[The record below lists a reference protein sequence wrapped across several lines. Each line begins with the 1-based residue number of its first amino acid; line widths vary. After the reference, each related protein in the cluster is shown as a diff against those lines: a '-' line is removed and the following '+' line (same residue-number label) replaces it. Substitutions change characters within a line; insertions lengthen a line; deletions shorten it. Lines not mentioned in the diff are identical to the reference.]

1 MHRSCLYIICPGD
14 SGPKGIAQG
23 SVKFKILRTYIMF
36 ERIKLHKYIAICA
49 IACYGSMA
57 LAQVTT
63 PTGANSVYIEQIG
76 NSNNI
81 LIEQVG
87 NANNIGGTA
96 STTPSSSNYGT
107 IIGNSNSLT
116 IRQTGDGNLSQYN
129 IKGTDNIYSLVI
141 TGSGNMTKLNAGDA
155 NTNNLRNSVTETII
169 GDTNTVTQTLV
180 GNDITSTLAITGNTN
195 IVNKEIKSS
204 NASSTVTIMGNNNTL
219 DVQQT
224 DIAGAQG
231 HLLTQSIAGDF
242 NVITTQQQGTIDT
255 NVNIVTT
262 GNSNQVVVRTSSTA
276 IVNPR

>member
-1 MHRSCLYIICPGD
+1 MHRSCLYIICSID
-14 SGPKGIAQG
+14 LESKGIAQR

-36 ERIKLHKYIAICA
+36 ERIKLHKYIAVCA
-49 IACYGSMA
+49 VACYGSWA

-96 STTPSSSNYGT
+96 NTTPSSSNYGT
-107 IIGNSNSLT
+107 IVGNTNTLT

-129 IKGTDNIYSLVI
+129 IKGTDNIYSLAI
-141 TGSGNMTKLNAGDA
+141 TGSGNKTKLSAGDT

-169 GDTNTVTQTLV
+169 GDSNTVTQRLV
-180 GNDITSTLAITGNTN
+180 GNDINSTLSITGNTN
-195 IVNKEIKSS
+195 IVNKELTSANGK
-204 NASSTVTIMGNNNTL
+204 STVTIMGNNNTL
-219 DVQQT
+219 DAQQT

-255 NVNIVTT
+255 NVGIVTT
-262 GNSNQVVVRTSSTA
+262 GNSNQIVVRTSSTA